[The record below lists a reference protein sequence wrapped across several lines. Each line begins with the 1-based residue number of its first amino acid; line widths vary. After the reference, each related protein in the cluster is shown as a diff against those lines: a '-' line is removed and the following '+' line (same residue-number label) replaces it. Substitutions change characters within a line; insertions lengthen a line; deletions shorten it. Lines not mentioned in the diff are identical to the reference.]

1 MNIHEYLD
9 LKAIIINCESQTSE
23 GVIRELG
30 ARLFDLGYV
39 KRGFVQ
45 ATLAREGSMPT
56 GLPLGGDI
64 NAAIPHVDIE
74 YVKKSALGL
83 ATFKE
88 PVLFRNM
95 VDQDE
100 SVPVRLVI
108 MLALDQPKSQIEM
121 LQSVA
126 GLLQKPELIKSI
138 MAARKPQ
145 DIINALKTAK

>member
-9 LKAIIINCESQTSE
+9 PRAIIINSEAMTSE
-23 GVIRELG
+23 GIIRELG
-30 ARLFDLGYV
+30 ARLFDLGNV
-39 KRGFVQ
+39 KRGFTQ
-45 ATLAREGSMPT
+45 ATLTREATMPT

-74 YVKKSALGL
+74 YVRKSALGL
-83 ATFKE
+83 ATLRE
-88 PVLFRNM
+88 PVMFCNM
-95 VDQDE
+95 VDQSE
-100 SVPVRLVI
+100 MVPVRLVI

-126 GLLQKPELIKSI
+126 GLLQKPALIASI

-145 DIINALKTAK
+145 DILNALKKAS